1 MLKTDHFTKTGSGQ
15 TLERWCEKRVLC
27 SDPIAQKVPLE
38 LAMDMDAGIEVVY
51 SLAGEC
57 PADFLDTTL
66 TTVRR
71 EKLLPEEGSRRR
83 DHAEPS
89 SDNLDKAAADGEEAE
104 DEGDD
109 EDEEDDEVATEEVE
123 VTLRERLLDYGL
135 ERLEGASAAEIR
147 QITLWRNVLSQ
158 RPVRTEPASRARA
171 QRHFGNKS
179 SKSRDS
185 LRQYGA
191 DAGARSAQRQQGQ
204 EEAGGAA
211 QERVECRGF
220 LTSIYLHGYT
230 PEDDI
235 DIDARAPAVQ

>member
-1 MLKTDHFTKTGSGQ
+1 M
-15 TLERWCEKRVLC
+15 
-27 SDPIAQKVPLE
+27 
-38 LAMDMDAGIEVVY
+38 VY

-83 DHAEPS
+83 DRAEPS
-89 SDNLDKAAADGEEAE
+89 SDNLDKAAADREEAE

-109 EDEEDDEVATEEVE
+109 EVATEVE

-147 QITLWRNVLSQ
+147 RITLWRNVLSQ

-235 DIDARAPAVQ
+235 DIDARAPAMQ

>member
-1 MLKTDHFTKTGSGQ
+1 
-15 TLERWCEKRVLC
+15 
-27 SDPIAQKVPLE
+27 
-38 LAMDMDAGIEVVY
+38 MDMDAGIEVVY

-83 DHAEPS
+83 DRAEPS
-89 SDNLDKAAADGEEAE
+89 SDNLDKAAADREEAE
-104 DEGDD
+104 DEG
-109 EDEEDDEVATEEVE
+109 DDEVATEEVE

-147 QITLWRNVLSQ
+147 RITLWRNVLSQ

-185 LRQYGA
+185 LRQYRA

>member
-1 MLKTDHFTKTGSGQ
+1 MLKTDHFTKKSSGQ

-83 DHAEPS
+83 DRAEPS
-89 SDNLDKAAADGEEAE
+89 SDNLDKAAADREEAE
-104 DEGDD
+104 DEG
-109 EDEEDDEVATEEVE
+109 DDEVATEEVE

-147 QITLWRNVLSQ
+147 RITLWRNLMSQ

-185 LRQYGA
+185 LRQYRA

-235 DIDARAPAVQ
+235 DIDARAPAMQ

>member
-1 MLKTDHFTKTGSGQ
+1 M
-15 TLERWCEKRVLC
+15 
-27 SDPIAQKVPLE
+27 
-38 LAMDMDAGIEVVY
+38 VY

-83 DHAEPS
+83 DRAEPS
-89 SDNLDKAAADGEEAE
+89 SDNLDKAAADREEAE
-104 DEGDD
+104 DEG
-109 EDEEDDEVATEEVE
+109 DDEVATEEVE

-147 QITLWRNVLSQ
+147 RITLWRNVLSQ

-185 LRQYGA
+185 LRQYRA

>member
-1 MLKTDHFTKTGSGQ
+1 
-15 TLERWCEKRVLC
+15 
-27 SDPIAQKVPLE
+27 
-38 LAMDMDAGIEVVY
+38 MDMDAGIEVVY

-57 PADFLDTTL
+57 PPDFLDTTL

-83 DHAEPS
+83 DRAEPS
-89 SDNLDKAAADGEEAE
+89 SDNLDKAAADREEAE
-104 DEGDD
+104 DEG
-109 EDEEDDEVATEEVE
+109 DDEVATEEVE

-147 QITLWRNVLSQ
+147 RITLWRNVLSQ

-235 DIDARAPAVQ
+235 DIDARAPAMQ

>member
-1 MLKTDHFTKTGSGQ
+1 
-15 TLERWCEKRVLC
+15 
-27 SDPIAQKVPLE
+27 
-38 LAMDMDAGIEVVY
+38 VVY

-83 DHAEPS
+83 DRAEPS
-89 SDNLDKAAADGEEAE
+89 SDNLDKAAADREEAE
-104 DEGDD
+104 DEG
-109 EDEEDDEVATEEVE
+109 DDEVATEEVE

-147 QITLWRNVLSQ
+147 RITLWRNVLSQ

-185 LRQYGA
+185 LRQYRA

>member
-1 MLKTDHFTKTGSGQ
+1 
-15 TLERWCEKRVLC
+15 
-27 SDPIAQKVPLE
+27 
-38 LAMDMDAGIEVVY
+38 MDMDAGIEVVY

-89 SDNLDKAAADGEEAE
+89 SDNLDKAAADGEEEAE

-109 EDEEDDEVATEEVE
+109 EGDDEVATEEVE

-147 QITLWRNVLSQ
+147 RITLWRNVLSQ